1 MSSLLARLFSRREA
15 ATVPSMDGVLRPN
28 TLLDQASLLAASHEP
43 DNLVRLGSQLI
54 YSSGNDVLAI
64 ASDGPTD
71 AAPAPF
77 RHFDTR
83 VTAMA
88 ASPQSVLA
96 VGLDGRGVHVMGGAH
111 DGVVLDQIGGAP
123 ARGPTALAFAD
134 ADTLIVCIGS
144 TQNGPEDWQRDLMEM
159 RASGSVWKVDLRSR
173 AATLIAS
180 GLSFP
185 NGVLVRGGRIIVSE
199 SWRHRLVSFDLAG
212 KNSGRNA
219 AEIIL
224 EDLPGYPGRL
234 SEGSDGGAWLAVFAP
249 RSQLIEFALRERAY
263 CLRML
268 REIPKDFWIAPT
280 LRSGRSFREPMQGG
294 AVRVHGIY
302 KPWAPTRSYGLAVQ
316 LDAGFLPV
324 RSFHSR
330 ADGSR
335 HGIVSICEWQDR
347 IVFASR
353 GDDLLC
359 TLPVAPRSPSDAA

>member
-1 MSSLLARLFSRREA
+1 MSGLLARLFSRREA

-28 TLLDQASLLAASHEP
+28 TLLDQASPLAALREP
-43 DNLVRLGSQLI
+43 DNLVQFGSNLAF
-54 YSSGNDVLAI
+54 SSGNDVLVLVPD
-64 ASDGPTD
+64 S
-71 AAPAPF
+71 PAGSPPELF
-77 RHFDTR
+77 RRFESR
-83 VTAMA
+83 VTALA
-88 ASPQSVLA
+88 VSSQSVLA
-96 VGLDGRGVHVMGGAH
+96 VGLDGKGIGLIGGAY
-111 DGVVLDQIGGAP
+111 DGLALDQIGGVP
-123 ARGPTALAFAD
+123 AKGPTALAFAD

-144 TQNGPEDWQRDLMEM
+144 AQNGPDEWQRDLMEM
-159 RASGSVWKVDLRSR
+159 RATGSVWKVDLRSK
-173 AATLIAS
+173 AATMLAS
-180 GLSFP
+180 GLAFP
-185 NGVLVRGGRIIVSE
+185 NGVLIRGNRVVVSE
-199 SWRHRLVSFDLAG
+199 SWRHRLLGFDLAAV
-212 KNSGRNA
+212 KA
-219 AEIIL
+219 MPDIVL

-234 SEGSDGGAWLAVFAP
+234 SEGRDGGAWLAVFAP

-268 REIPKDFWIAPT
+268 REIPKEYWIAPT

-316 LDAGFLPV
+316 LDTDLLPV

-347 IVFASR
+347 VVFASR

-359 TLPVAPRSPSDAA
+359 TLPLDPHSPRDAAR